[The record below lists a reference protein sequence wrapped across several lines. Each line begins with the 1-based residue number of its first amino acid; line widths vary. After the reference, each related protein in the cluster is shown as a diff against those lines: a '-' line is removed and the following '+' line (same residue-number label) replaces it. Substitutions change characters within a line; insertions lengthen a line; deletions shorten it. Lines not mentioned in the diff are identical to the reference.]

1 MTHATMGKPIMT
13 EATGNGGVIVA
24 SVADIFT
31 TDMPADAVP
40 LYLVREAV
48 GGDLE
53 ALSLAHRNWLGAN
66 GFQAGAARKQV
77 ALASAD
83 GKLAGIALGL
93 GNGKAGDPCGPSALL
108 VGQVASNATA
118 GVYRLA
124 GEIDADA
131 ARLAAIAWGLGAY
144 RFQRCKSVPRNGAPA
159 RLALPPSVDRQSV
172 VDVVEAIWQARDL
185 INTPASDLGPA
196 ELELAARDLAARHNA
211 VVTSIVGDDLLAEN
225 FPMIHAVGRAS
236 TRAPRLIDIRWQP
249 PGGRDD
255 APRVTLVGKGICFD
269 TGGLDI
275 KPSSNMLLMK
285 KDMGGAA
292 TAMALGQMIMAH
304 GLDVRLRILIAAAE
318 NSISGNAFRPSD
330 VLASRAGKTVEVGN
344 TDAEGRLVLAD
355 ALTLACEEAPDTLLC
370 FATLTGAARVA
381 LGPDLPALFCDDDAL
396 AAAIAAEGL
405 AVGDPVWRLPLW
417 PGYEKNLDSEVADM
431 GNVSDGPFA
440 GAITAALFLKR
451 FAAGARRFAHIDL
464 YGWRP
469 SPRPLGPKGG
479 EAQSAR
485 AVFEVLRAELEATS

>member
-1 MTHATMGKPIMT
+1 MA
-13 EATGNGGVIVA
+13 EATGSGSVIFA

-31 TDMPADAVP
+31 TDMPDDSIP
-40 LYLVREAV
+40 LYLVREGVA
-48 GGDLE
+48 GDLD
-53 ALSLAHRNWLGAN
+53 ALSPAHRTWLEAN
-66 GFQAGAARKQV
+66 GFQGGAARKQV
-77 ALASAD
+77 ALAGAD

-93 GNGKAGDPCGPSALL
+93 GNGNLGDPCGPSALL
-108 VGQVASNATA
+108 VGQVAQSAVA
-118 GVYRLA
+118 GTYRLA
-124 GEIDADA
+124 GDIGTDA
-131 ARLAAIAWGLGAY
+131 ARLVAIAWGLGAY
-144 RFQRCKSVPRNGAPA
+144 RFQRCKSAPRVAAPA
-159 RLALPPSVDRQSV
+159 RLAWPAGVDRASV
-172 VDVVEAIWQARDL
+172 TAVVEAIWMARDL

-196 ELELAARDLAARHNA
+196 ELELAARDLAARNSA

-236 TRAPRLIDIRWQP
+236 TRAPRLVDIRWQP
-249 PGGRDD
+249 PGCRAD

-304 GLDVRLRILIAAAE
+304 GLDVRLRILVAAAE
-318 NSISGNAFRPSD
+318 NSIDGNAFRPSD
-330 VLASRAGKTVEVGN
+330 VLKSRAGRTVEIGN

-355 ALTLACEEAPDTLLC
+355 ALALACEEAPDTLLC

-381 LGPDLPALFCDDDAL
+381 LGPDLPAFFSDDDAL
-396 AAAIAAEGL
+396 AASVATAGL

-417 PGYEKNLDSEVADM
+417 PGYERNLDSEVADM
-431 GNVSDGPFA
+431 GNVADGPFA

-469 SPRPLGPKGG
+469 SLRPLGPKGG
-479 EAQSAR
+479 EAQTAR
-485 AVFEVLRAELEATS
+485 ALFEVLRAELEATS